1 MKKYTYNS
9 YTVRLNDDLNEFVKQ
24 KARSCGISEQNAI
37 RLIIAAAMEV
47 QRDGR
52 LQKTL

>member
-1 MKKYTYNS
+1 MKQYTYNR

-24 KARSCGISEQNAI
+24 KAELNGISEQNAI

-47 QRDGR
+47 QKDGK
-52 LQKTL
+52 LQKTI

>member
-1 MKKYTYNS
+1 MKKYIYNR

-24 KARSCGISEQNAI
+24 KAKNNGISEQNAI

-47 QRDGR
+47 QKDDK
-52 LQKTL
+52 LQKTI